1 MATLLDLFKEKKQ
14 ELYGRVGTI
23 YIDSR
28 GIINPPRGAAL
39 LASSPDGLAD
49 VAGAQ
54 VAGLIKGLATRP
66 SDTIYRNK
74 IPLAK
79 PVSIT
84 AVTNAQLRDVIE
96 PGEKYFVKRTAAPNI
111 VGGFIQGASNP
122 QGAIANAAITVANKY
137 GSKKGFQKLTKKL
150 KNSINSFSDENPEQ
164 YGTQFMPNTKF
175 GNTLLKE
182 DKLFSD
188 WQRDETG
195 ELVERDKTKNWSL
208 EGLNDRFQIVE
219 DRVKQEEKILRN
231 KGQVYVLFKKEGDD
245 FRVPFAAVLS
255 GISEDVQP
263 EWTNFRYV
271 GSPFKVHKYI
281 GVDRNLKFEL
291 KMYYSTISEKDIMI
305 QKINYL
311 KSLAFPFESIS
322 QITYENSPANQ
333 YAFSPNFVY
342 LTMGDLYKNIY
353 GYIESLSFNIEDN
366 TSWPSENSDDTIYP
380 SVINISVSMKIIENH
395 KTDTEV
401 KIKKYKYDFDGRIG
415 YEKSERP
422 NAVAVTTARAPITI
436 PSPPRSLT
444 ATPPTLSSI
453 RR

>member
-1 MATLLDLFKEKKQ
+1 MATLLDLFKERKQ

-39 LASSPDGLAD
+39 LTSSPDGLTD

-74 IPLAK
+74 IPLTK

-122 QGAIANAAITVANKY
+122 QGAIANAAIQAANTY
-137 GSKKGFQKLTKKL
+137 GSVKKL
-150 KNSINSFSDENPEQ
+150 KKLVKQLREGPITIPDNPEQ

-175 GNTLLKE
+175 GNTVLAE
-182 DKLFSD
+182 DKLFSN

-195 ELVERDKTKNWSL
+195 KLVKRDVAKNWNL
-208 EGLNDRFQIVE
+208 VGLNDRFEIAE
-219 DRVKQEEKILRN
+219 GDVKKEEKTLRD
-231 KGQVYVLFKKEGDD
+231 KGQVYVLFKKEGND
-245 FRVPFAAVLS
+245 FRIPFAAVLS
-255 GISEDVQP
+255 GISEDVIP
-263 EWTNFRYV
+263 EWTSFRYV
-271 GSPFKVHKYI
+271 GSPFKVYKYI
-281 GVDRNLKFEL
+281 GVERSLKFEL
-291 KMYYSTISEKDIMI
+291 KIYYSTKSEKDIMI

-322 QITYENSPANQ
+322 QITYQDSPANQ

-342 LTMGDLYKNIY
+342 LTIGDLYKNIY
-353 GYIESLSFNIEDN
+353 GHIESLSFNIEDN
-366 TSWPSENSDDTIYP
+366 TTWPSENSDDTIYP
-380 SVINISVSMKIIENH
+380 SVINVSVSMKIIENH
-395 KTDTEV
+395 KTDPENING
-401 KIKKYKYDFDGRIG
+401 KIVKYKYDFDGRIG
-415 YEKSERP
+415 YEKVGV
-422 NAVAVTTARAPITI
+422 VAVTTARAPITI